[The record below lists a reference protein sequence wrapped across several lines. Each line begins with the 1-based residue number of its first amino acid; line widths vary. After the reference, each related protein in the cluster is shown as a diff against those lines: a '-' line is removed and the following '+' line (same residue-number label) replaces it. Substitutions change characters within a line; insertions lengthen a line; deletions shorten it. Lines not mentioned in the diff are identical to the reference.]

1 MIRPLAEASSASA
14 ASLALVAHAAAAA
27 ETAVHLAA
35 ELTFAAPEAE
45 TESPGAEP
53 ELPEVFVVVA
63 FALARTRSK
72 TERVSLKPK
81 GLRKLCG
88 S

>member
-1 MIRPLAEASSASA
+1 M
-14 ASLALVAHAAAAA
+14 
-27 ETAVHLAA
+27 HLAA
-35 ELTFAAPEAE
+35 ELTFAEP
-45 TESPGAEP
+45 ESPGAEP
-53 ELPEVFVVVA
+53 ELPEVSVVVA